1 MREYTYQWEPNAKG
15 GPLLKI
21 TKSSL
26 GSFNFCPAS
35 YRYSYDPFGEGKVA
49 QTTSE
54 AMLRGTIVHNAQEE
68 FWKMVD
74 TEKSMEYIDDP
85 NALVKYYRGLY
96 PQSNCDITQDIYRSM
111 SAWSAERF
119 LECVEEGAIHNFVPA
134 GNEIK
139 LDAEFTIDM
148 QDETSVRVHLQ
159 GIIDRVFID
168 NNEGTDGYIPL
179 ELKTGPWK
187 DSKKTN
193 MRKEMAFYQ
202 LLFEE
207 ATVEALEEA
216 GLNPEIGMTHWG
228 WFFPASNYLYVE
240 EVKSRSMTSV
250 YNSIRKLITAYRD
263 EEFPFKFFYKKCQK
277 CGHYEHCEAA
287 GGGENYDWF

>member
-1 MREYTYQWEPNAKG
+1 MRDFTYQWNPEDTD
-15 GPLLKI
+15 GPILKI

-26 GSFNFCPAS
+26 GTFGFCQAS
-35 YRYSYDPFGEGKVA
+35 YKYSYDPFSEGKIA

-74 TEKSMEYIDDP
+74 TETSMKYIDDA
-85 NALVKYYRGLY
+85 NSLVKYYRGLY

-119 LECVEEGAIHNFVPA
+119 LECVEEGAINNFVPA
-134 GNEIK
+134 GNEIM
-139 LDAEFTIDM
+139 LDATFSLDM
-148 QDETSVRVHLQ
+148 LDGTDVRIHLQ
-159 GIIDRVFID
+159 GIIDRVFLD
-168 NNEGTDGYIPL
+168 KGGYIPL

-187 DSKKTN
+187 DTKKTN

-207 ATVEALEEA
+207 STVETLEKV
-216 GLNPEIGMTHWG
+216 GLDPEIGLTHWG

-250 YNSIRKLITAYRD
+250 YNAMRKLVTAYRNAD
-263 EEFPFKFFYKKCQK
+263 FKFEFFYKKCIH
-277 CGHYEHCEAA
+277 CGHYDHCEAA

>member
-1 MREYTYQWEPNAKG
+1 MRDFTYQWNPDDTD
-15 GPLLKI
+15 GPILKI

-26 GSFNFCPAS
+26 GTFGFCPAS
-35 YRYSYDPFGEGKVA
+35 YKYSYDPFSEGKIA

-74 TEKSMEYIDDP
+74 TETSMKYIDDA
-85 NALVKYYRGLY
+85 NSLVKYYRGLY
-96 PQSNCDITQDIYRSM
+96 PQSNCEITQDIYRSM

-119 LECVEEGAIHNFVPA
+119 LECVEEGAINNFIPTV
-134 GNEIK
+134 NEIM
-139 LDAEFTIDM
+139 LDAAFTLDM
-148 QDETSVRVHLQ
+148 LDGTNVRIHLQ
-159 GIIDRVFID
+159 GIIDRIFLD
-168 NNEGTDGYIPL
+168 KDGYIPL

-207 ATVEALEEA
+207 STVEKLEEV
-216 GLNPEIGMTHWG
+216 GLDPEVGLTHWG

-250 YNSIRKLITAYRD
+250 YNAMRKLVTAYRD
-263 EEFPFKFFYKKCQK
+263 ADFPFQFFYKKCQK
-277 CGHYEHCEAA
+277 CGHYDHCEAA

>member
-1 MREYTYQWEPNAKG
+1 MKEYSYQWDPFDPD
-15 GPLLKI
+15 GPILKI

-26 GSFNFCPAS
+26 GSFNFCPGS
-35 YRYSYDPFGEGKVA
+35 YKYSYDPFNEGKVA
-49 QTTSE
+49 QKTSE
-54 AMLRGTIVHNAQEE
+54 AMLRGTTVHNAQEE

-74 TEKSMEYIDDP
+74 TETSMQYIDDP
-85 NALVKYYRGLY
+85 NALVKYYRSLY
-96 PQSNCDITQDIYRSM
+96 PQSNCEITQDIYRSM

-119 LECVEEGAIHNFVPA
+119 LECVEEGAIDNFNPA
-134 GNEIK
+134 GNEIR
-139 LDAEFTIDM
+139 LNARYTVVMD
-148 QDETSVRVHLQ
+148 DETRVRVHLQ

-168 NNEGTDGYIPL
+168 NNGYIPL
-179 ELKTGPWK
+179 ELKTGAWK

-207 ATVEALEEA
+207 STVEELESA
-216 GLNPEIGMTHWG
+216 GLDPSIGMTHWG

-240 EVKSRSMTSV
+240 EVKARSMTSV
-250 YNSIRKLITAYRD
+250 QNAIKKLINAYMEQD
-263 EEFPFKFFYKKCQK
+263 FPFKFFYKKCQK

-287 GGGENYDWF
+287 GAGGENYDWF